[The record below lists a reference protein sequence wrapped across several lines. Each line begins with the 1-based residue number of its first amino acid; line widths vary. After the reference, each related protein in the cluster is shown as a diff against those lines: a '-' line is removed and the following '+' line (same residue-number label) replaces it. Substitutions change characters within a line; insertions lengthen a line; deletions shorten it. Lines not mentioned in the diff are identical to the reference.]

1 MKAGLISLLLLAP
14 VVVQAE
20 FTDFRGEPVVIENEK
35 IRHLVFT
42 DIWAVYDG
50 RGDEQLLERLPA
62 SFRQQSQQIWIQPQL
77 NVTTAQLQEFTGY
90 YPQLQPLVLDKE
102 FRLMRS
108 EGVWESPYHV
118 LYQGEQRVF
127 SGSTDELRR
136 YLGLTVTEKMEAVA
150 ADKASDNEA
159 DNAVVSAGPP
169 QRKKQQPVQQKKP
182 QAGADMGE
190 IMLLNAGGKEQSL
203 KTLTAEK
210 PLSLVFLDTLCPM
223 PHFPGCEDKIAQLNQ
238 LVAST
243 PERQWVGVV
252 NSYYVNAEAVEPFRQ
267 RFKLTLPL
275 MFDHEHKVFDAFD
288 VHANPYQID
297 IGIGG
302 VLKSRGDQIQ

>member
-1 MKAGLISLLLLAP
+1 MKAGLMSLLLLAP
-14 VVVQAE
+14 VMVQAE
-20 FTDFRGEPVVIENEK
+20 LTDFRGEPVVIENEK

-50 RGDEQLLERLPA
+50 RGDEQLLQHLPA

-77 NVTTAQLQEFTGY
+77 NVTTAQLEEFSGY

-136 YLGLTVTEKMEAVA
+136 YLGLTVNEEEKAKEEAVA
-150 ADKASDNEA
+150 
-159 DNAVVSAGPP
+159 VVSTAVTVGT
-169 QRKKQQPVQQKKP
+169 QKKQQPVQQKKP
-182 QAGADMGE
+182 QAGADMGD

-210 PLSLVFLDTLCPM
+210 PLSLIFLDTLCPM

-243 PERQWVGVV
+243 PERQWLGVV

-275 MFDHEHKVFDAFD
+275 MFDHEHKVFGAFD
-288 VHANPYQID
+288 VHATPYQID
-297 IGIGG
+297 ISIGG